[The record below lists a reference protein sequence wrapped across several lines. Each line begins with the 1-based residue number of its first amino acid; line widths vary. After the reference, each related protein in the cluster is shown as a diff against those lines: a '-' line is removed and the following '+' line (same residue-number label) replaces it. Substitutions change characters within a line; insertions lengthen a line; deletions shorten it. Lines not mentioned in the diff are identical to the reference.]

1 MTSTA
6 SAPKA
11 VAAAL
16 LNRAVAAALLA
27 LGLWHFGEGVWIYAK
42 AQLAQQLIAQAWREG
57 ERSGVAPPPWPW
69 ADTRPVA
76 QLRWPAGKVEL
87 YVLAGADGS
96 ALAFGP
102 GLQINGSGTVISA
115 HRDTHFRF
123 LADLA
128 IDDEIQL
135 RDRNGLHRYRIAEL
149 RVVDSRREPL
159 TVAPGELALVTC
171 YPFDAIRAGGPLR
184 YRVSA
189 VPASAISQ

>member
-6 SAPKA
+6 S
-11 VAAAL
+11 VR
-16 LNRAVAAALLA
+16 RAVAATLLA
-27 LGLWHFGEGVWIYAK
+27 LGLWHFGEGVWVYAK
-42 AQLAQQLIAQAWREG
+42 AQLAQQLIARAWREG
-57 ERSGVAPPPWPW
+57 EQRGVAPPPWPW

-76 QLRWPAGKVEL
+76 QLRWPAGGVEL

-102 GLQINGSGTVISA
+102 GMLAGSGGRVISA

-128 IDDEIQL
+128 IDDWIELHDNSGI
-135 RDRNGLHRYRIAEL
+135 HRYRIAGL
-149 RVVDSRREPL
+149 RVVDSRNEPL
-159 TVAPGELALVTC
+159 SVAPGELVLVTC

-189 VPASAISQ
+189 VPLIL